1 MSLEQGFTI
10 IDGALDLATDHLE
23 QQGLPKDEAQIA
35 LLIRLRNVVSPEV
48 AKMAELLTNDDEL
61 EAAINRQAAFEER
74 LPSNC

>member
-23 QQGLPKDEAQIA
+23 KQGLPKDEAQIA

-48 AKMAELLTNDDEL
+48 AKMAEILTNDVEL

-74 LPSNC
+74 PSSNY

>member
-23 QQGLPKDEAQIA
+23 KQGLPKDEAQIA

-48 AKMAELLTNDDEL
+48 AKMAEILTNDVEL
-61 EAAINRQAAFEER
+61 EAAINRQVAFEER
-74 LPSNC
+74 PSSNY